1 MSYSRKYDN
10 FTFKAFWS
18 VKVNNLV
25 KKLLETKSKSHAT
38 HHEIVL
44 TFINKRLFE
53 GKGLFDKS
61 KRKKGSTHID
71 LRIPSENGEKE
82 YNSVEFKLRTSELEY
97 LYDELWEGNKVF
109 SRNDFLLFSYF
120 LRRRWKEITKI
131 LKTPSCIYYLIV
143 IIFPKKVKSIELKEL
158 LNEVKTEAIKF
169 TKEVAE
175 ISGVDRKKEELI
187 GVENMIKVEDL
198 ERQIAEQKDLLTE
211 QKELLAKKEKE
222 IEQLKK
228 KLYK

>member
-1 MSYSRKYDN
+1 
-10 FTFKAFWS
+10 

-44 TFINKRLFE
+44 TFINKRLYE

-71 LRIPSENGEKE
+71 LRIPSVNGEKQ

-97 LYDELWEGNKVF
+97 LYDELWERNKVF
-109 SRNDFLLFSYF
+109 SHNDFLLFSYF
-120 LRRRWKEITKI
+120 RRRRWKEITKI
-131 LKTPSCIYYLIV
+131 LKMPSCIYYLIV
-143 IIFPKKVKSIELKEL
+143 IIFPKKVESIELKEL

-198 ERQIAEQKDLLTE
+198 ERQVAE
-211 QKELLAKKEKE
+211 QKELLTKKDEIIAEKEKE

>member
-1 MSYSRKYDN
+1 M
-10 FTFKAFWS
+10 
-18 VKVNNLV
+18 
-25 KKLLETKSKSHAT
+25 
-38 HHEIVL
+38 
-44 TFINKRLFE
+44 
-53 GKGLFDKS
+53 
-61 KRKKGSTHID
+61 
-71 LRIPSENGEKE
+71 
-82 YNSVEFKLRTSELEY
+82 
-97 LYDELWEGNKVF
+97 
-109 SRNDFLLFSYF
+109 
-120 LRRRWKEITKI
+120 
-131 LKTPSCIYYLIV
+131 IV

-158 LNEVKTEAIKF
+158 LTEVKTEAIKF

>member
-1 MSYSRKYDN
+1 
-10 FTFKAFWS
+10 
-18 VKVNNLV
+18 
-25 KKLLETKSKSHAT
+25 
-38 HHEIVL
+38 
-44 TFINKRLFE
+44 
-53 GKGLFDKS
+53 
-61 KRKKGSTHID
+61 
-71 LRIPSENGEKE
+71 
-82 YNSVEFKLRTSELEY
+82 
-97 LYDELWEGNKVF
+97 
-109 SRNDFLLFSYF
+109 
-120 LRRRWKEITKI
+120 
-131 LKTPSCIYYLIV
+131 LIV

-158 LNEVKTEAIKF
+158 LTEVKTEAIKF

-198 ERQIAEQKDLLTE
+198 ERQIAEQKDVLTE

>member
-1 MSYSRKYDN
+1 M
-10 FTFKAFWS
+10 
-18 VKVNNLV
+18 
-25 KKLLETKSKSHAT
+25 
-38 HHEIVL
+38 
-44 TFINKRLFE
+44 
-53 GKGLFDKS
+53 
-61 KRKKGSTHID
+61 
-71 LRIPSENGEKE
+71 
-82 YNSVEFKLRTSELEY
+82 
-97 LYDELWEGNKVF
+97 
-109 SRNDFLLFSYF
+109 
-120 LRRRWKEITKI
+120 
-131 LKTPSCIYYLIV
+131 IV

-158 LNEVKTEAIKF
+158 LTEVKTEAIKF

-198 ERQIAEQKDLLTE
+198 ERQIAEQKDVLTE